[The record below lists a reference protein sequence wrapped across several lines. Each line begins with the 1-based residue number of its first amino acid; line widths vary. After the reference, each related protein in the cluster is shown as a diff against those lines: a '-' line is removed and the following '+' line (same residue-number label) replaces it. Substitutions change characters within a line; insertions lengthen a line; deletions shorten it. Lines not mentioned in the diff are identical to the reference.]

1 MESHIPRVASQPWAV
16 GGSHVVAKQCGPL
29 RLISLSS
36 EPRRFLSCTHILRF
50 EPSRQLV
57 GDLVV
62 EDFADGD
69 RDDDAGID
77 ERAGFYH
84 AGKMSEKGRSVKEE
98 IGCPGRPAR
107 HFHGMTLGKLL
118 ASLSQ
123 QRDVCMNGY
132 RPAGADSL
140 VPVAAA
146 AEFRRVL
153 ETGGDGTGIIAQQR
167 ALCRWGKDLPA
178 ALYLDP
184 AREGGLEHRVW
195 PAGPDILKVTYGGA
209 YGRTVRRMRN
219 GTLAFPVS
227 LDEIGYL

>member
-1 MESHIPRVASQPWAV
+1 MVLLIALSVKTSSPPSDAV
-16 GGSHVVAKQCGPL
+16 GVEGGIDVDEVDAGVGELLELLQVVAA
-29 RLISLSS
+29 
-36 EPRRFLSCTHILRF
+36 
-50 EPSRQLV
+50 V
-57 GDLVV
+57 
-62 EDFADGD
+62 
-69 RDDDAGID
+69 DDAGID

-167 ALCRWGKDLPA
+167 ALCRWGKDLPV
-178 ALYLDP
+178 ALFLDP

-195 PAGPDILKVTYGGA
+195 PVGPDILKVTYGGA